1 MSNYGSYSNSGNV
14 DKSIKL
20 WVVKSKKEIC
30 TMPSLEYGPINDISF
45 LNIGKIFIFVAGHV

>member
-14 DKSIKL
+14 DKTIKL

-30 TMPSLEYGPINDISF
+30 TGPINDISF
-45 LNIGKIFIFVAGHV
+45 LNIGKILIFVAGHV